1 MDIIK
6 HYSAYPQL
14 KASASCQAG
23 ASRLDGRYTSLD
35 EFVRQ
40 MEAER
45 GEPIAPTDRSKFLYN
60 GSETRAH
67 LSDTEIAV
75 LANKYDVHDM
85 DQETYDAFLD
95 DLQSMGA
102 VSEIEK
108 RQMGYQGFQ
117 LIAYMGEDGNWVKCG
132 SPSGV
137 WSIPEGAIKNDECMF
152 APWGEETDI
161 SKWLADRTQNEL
173 VGVFDPS
180 DWDQGRTYESLL
192 KGVLKIVNRME
203 ARQEEDAEAA
213 EKAELRRQIMDSES
227 DFYTGMLTRMQ
238 AQVEKTRDDKEQQA
252 IVDALGEVLDAL
264 SGKKDV
270 TGEKASV
277 NKTASDLTAKMGERI
292 ARLKQEDP
300 EHPEAVKLEQMLKR
314 LQELGIYFD
323 LSDTDDIFT
332 EEEDSFETLTQL
344 LTRRQREE
352 AISDTPQTERGEQQ
366 Q

>member
-6 HYSAYPQL
+6 HYSEGIPYFAP
-14 KASASCQAG
+14 KTAGQADSNLPDVKY
-23 ASRLDGRYTSLD
+23 AAADEYRKMLEELESRGK
-35 EFVRQ
+35 
-40 MEAER
+40 
-45 GEPIAPTDRSKFLYN
+45 PTDPGAKLYN

-85 DQETYDAFLD
+85 DDETFYAFLD
-95 DLQSMGA
+95 DLESMGA
-102 VSEIEK
+102 ISNFEK
-108 RQMGYQGFQ
+108 KQLGYKGFVGDFDSDDMQNLTMYAFVGPVKADGSTPLFNRWEADGDVYRWINDRIQWQ
-117 LIAYMGEDGNWVKCG
+117 LG
-132 SPSGV
+132 SCHAGQ
-137 WSIPEGAIKNDECMF
+137 
-152 APWGEETDI
+152 EELETQEALH
-161 SKWLADRTQNEL
+161 KVLA
-173 VGVFDPS
+173 G
-180 DWDQGRTYESLL
+180 Y
-192 KGVLKIVNRME
+192 INRMD
-203 ARQEEDAEAA
+203 AQQDKNAEAA
-213 EKAELRRQIMDSES
+213 EKAGLRRQIMDSES
-227 DFYTGMLTRMQ
+227 DFYTSMLNKMQ

-252 IVDALGEVLDAL
+252 IVDALGEVLEAL

>member
-85 DQETYDAFLD
+85 DDETFYAFLD
-95 DLQSMGA
+95 DLESMGA
-102 VSEIEK
+102 ISNFEK
-108 RQMGYQGFQ
+108 KQLGYKGFVGDFDSDDMQNLTMYAFVGPVKADGSTPLFNRWEADGDVYRWINDRIQWQ
-117 LIAYMGEDGNWVKCG
+117 LG
-132 SPSGV
+132 SCHAGQ
-137 WSIPEGAIKNDECMF
+137 
-152 APWGEETDI
+152 EELETQEALH
-161 SKWLADRTQNEL
+161 KVLA
-173 VGVFDPS
+173 G
-180 DWDQGRTYESLL
+180 Y
-192 KGVLKIVNRME
+192 INRMD
-203 ARQEEDAEAA
+203 AQQDKNAEAA
-213 EKAELRRQIMDSES
+213 EKAGLRRQIMDSES
-227 DFYTGMLTRMQ
+227 DFYTGMLNKMQ

>member
-6 HYSAYPQL
+6 HYSEGIPYFAP
-14 KASASCQAG
+14 KTAGQADSNLPDVKY
-23 ASRLDGRYTSLD
+23 AAADEYRKMLEELESRGK
-35 EFVRQ
+35 
-40 MEAER
+40 
-45 GEPIAPTDRSKFLYN
+45 PTDPGAKLYN

-117 LIAYMGEDGNWVKCG
+117 LIAYMDEDGNWVKCG

-213 EKAELRRQIMDSES
+213 EKAGLRRQIMDSES
-227 DFYTGMLTRMQ
+227 DFYTGMLNKMQ

>member
-85 DQETYDAFLD
+85 DDETFYAFLD
-95 DLQSMGA
+95 DLESMGA
-102 VSEIEK
+102 ISNFEK
-108 RQMGYQGFQ
+108 KQLGYKGFVGDFDSDDMQNLTMYAFVGPVKADGSTPLFNRWEADGDVYRWINDRIQWQ
-117 LIAYMGEDGNWVKCG
+117 LG
-132 SPSGV
+132 SCHAGQ
-137 WSIPEGAIKNDECMF
+137 
-152 APWGEETDI
+152 EELETQEALH
-161 SKWLADRTQNEL
+161 KVLA
-173 VGVFDPS
+173 G
-180 DWDQGRTYESLL
+180 Y
-192 KGVLKIVNRME
+192 INRMD
-203 ARQEEDAEAA
+203 AQQDKNAEAA
-213 EKAELRRQIMDSES
+213 EKAGLRRQIMDSES
-227 DFYTGMLTRMQ
+227 DFYTSMLNKMQ

-264 SGKKDV
+264 SGKEDV

-277 NKTASDLTAKMGERI
+277 NKTASDLTAKIGERI

>member
-1 MDIIK
+1 MRTPRTRRVLTL
-6 HYSAYPQL
+6 AL
-14 KASASCQAG
+14 AG
-23 ASRLDGRYTSLD
+23 AACLALTLTAFAAGVQKRGKCQPGDRTILD
-35 EFVRQ
+35 
-40 MEAER
+40 
-45 GEPIAPTDRSKFLYN
+45 
-60 GSETRAH
+60 
-67 LSDTEIAV
+67 
-75 LANKYDVHDM
+75 
-85 DQETYDAFLD
+85 
-95 DLQSMGA
+95 A
-102 VSEIEK
+102 VSP
-108 RQMGYQGFQ
+108 
-117 LIAYMGEDGNWVKCG
+117 A
-132 SPSGV
+132 
-137 WSIPEGAIKNDECMF
+137 
-152 APWGEETDI
+152 
-161 SKWLADRTQNEL
+161 
-173 VGVFDPS
+173 
-180 DWDQGRTYESLL
+180 
-192 KGVLKIVNRME
+192 
-203 ARQEEDAEAA
+203 AEAA
-213 EKAELRRQIMDSES
+213 EKAGLRRQIMDSES
-227 DFYTGMLTRMQ
+227 DFYTGMLNKMQ

>member
-85 DQETYDAFLD
+85 DDETFYAFLD
-95 DLQSMGA
+95 DLESMGA
-102 VSEIEK
+102 ISNFEK
-108 RQMGYQGFQ
+108 KQLGYKGFVGDFDSDDMQNLTMYAFVGPVKADGSTPLFNRWEADGVVYRWINDRILWQ
-117 LIAYMGEDGNWVKCG
+117 LG
-132 SPSGV
+132 SCHAGQ
-137 WSIPEGAIKNDECMF
+137 
-152 APWGEETDI
+152 EELETQEALH
-161 SKWLADRTQNEL
+161 KVLA
-173 VGVFDPS
+173 G
-180 DWDQGRTYESLL
+180 Y
-192 KGVLKIVNRME
+192 INRMD
-203 ARQEEDAEAA
+203 AQQDKNAEAA
-213 EKAELRRQIMDSES
+213 EKAGLRRQIMDSES
-227 DFYTGMLTRMQ
+227 DFYTGMLNKMQ

>member
-102 VSEIEK
+102 ISSFEK
-108 RQMGYQGFQ
+108 QQLGYKGIVPSDLGNTQNLTMYAWSAATVPGESAPIFHRWEAEGDISRWINDRIQWQ
-117 LIAYMGEDGNWVKCG
+117 LGRHNG
-132 SPSGV
+132 SP
-137 WSIPEGAIKNDECMF
+137 ERQKELEDQEKLYKA
-152 APWGEETDI
+152 
-161 SKWLADRTQNEL
+161 LA
-173 VGVFDPS
+173 G
-180 DWDQGRTYESLL
+180 Y
-192 KGVLKIVNRME
+192 INRME

-213 EKAELRRQIMDSES
+213 EKAGLRRQIMDSES
-227 DFYTGMLTRMQ
+227 DFYTGMLNKMQ